1 MSSGPLARA
10 TTGCHS
16 RNTSGERGATMA
28 GSAVNAPRLRSV
40 LARWRASYSFFTGQ
54 QKATRLRSSPGNERA
69 IKPSMRSRQESSC
82 AGESAKRAVIKRSR
96 CVFRHVFRATASTRV
111 LSFASMIFKEILGA
125 SVALWLAAAPA
136 FAGNSSDDALLGA
149 FDAYRAGDPIK
160 FAKHAQKLS
169 HHVLEPWLEYWRLSL
184 RLEDMPATEVRA
196 FLSKFER
203 TYVAELLREEWLKV
217 LGRRGDESAY
227 AEAAAAMWLEPR
239 ELPEGCSKLADAMM
253 EEGQLTLGDVWR
265 RVRVLFENGQITAAK
280 TALGYLPRNEAP
292 DERMLA
298 EAARQPKRLLTRLPR
313 NLEHRATR
321 EVVVLAVVRFARSD
335 AEGAAAALDGPLAA
349 RLPEADLT
357 YLWGRVGYEAAR
369 EHYDKALA
377 WYARAG
383 DLRLTDE
390 QLAWKARAALRRG
403 NWQVV
408 RDSID
413 QMSAG
418 ARQERA
424 WSYWYGRAL
433 AAQGEETG
441 SRAYYLR
448 VAGIARALELIRLG
462 LRTEGVREWIHTIRF
477 FDDAKLI
484 AAAEVAHRAEI
495 YDRVIETANKT
506 VRVHNFALRYPVPY
520 QDVFQEYA
528 KTHGV
533 DPALVLGLVRQESR
547 FLQESRSSAGATG
560 LMQLMPRTARYV
572 AAKLG
577 LRNYRPHHVSEV
589 QTNVGLGTGYLK
601 LVLNQVGHPILAST
615 AYNAGPARARR
626 WRDSRPLEGAIYV
639 ETIPISETRDYV
651 KNVMANSVFYA
662 AVLE

>member
-1 MSSGPLARA
+1 
-10 TTGCHS
+10 
-16 RNTSGERGATMA
+16 
-28 GSAVNAPRLRSV
+28 
-40 LARWRASYSFFTGQ
+40 
-54 QKATRLRSSPGNERA
+54 
-69 IKPSMRSRQESSC
+69 
-82 AGESAKRAVIKRSR
+82 
-96 CVFRHVFRATASTRV
+96 
-111 LSFASMIFKEILGA
+111 MIFKKILGA
-125 SVALWLAAAPA
+125 SVALYLAAAPA

-149 FDAYRAGDPIK
+149 YDAYRAGDPIK
-160 FAKHAQKLS
+160 FAKHAQKLKS
-169 HHVLEPWLEYWRLSL
+169 HLLEPWLEYWRLSL
-184 RLEDMPATEVRA
+184 RLEDMPPAEVRA

-203 TYVAELLREEWLKV
+203 SYVAEMLREEWLKV
-217 LGRRGDESAY
+217 LGKRGEWQEFDRQAAFYSRDDLEVRCYGWASRLERGDESAY
-227 AEAAAAMWLEPR
+227 AEAAAMWLEPR
-239 ELPEGCSKLADAMM
+239 ELPDGCAKVADAMV
-253 EEGQLTLGDVWR
+253 EEGQLTVGDVWR

-280 TALGYLPRNEAP
+280 TALGYLPKEEAP

-298 EAARQPKRLLTRLPR
+298 EAARQPKRLLSRLPK
-313 NLEHRATR
+313 NLERRATR
-321 EVVVLAVVRFARSD
+321 EVVVLAVVRVARVDED
-335 AEGAAAALDGPLAA
+335 AAAAALDGPLAS
-349 RLPEADLT
+349 RLPEDDLK
-357 YLWGRVGYEAAR
+357 YLWGRVGHEGAR

-390 QLAWKARAALRRG
+390 QLAWKARAALRRV

-448 VAGIARALELIRLG
+448 VAGRPDFYGLLADEELGYMVALPDKYVPGEDEVAAAKRDPGIARALELIRLG
-462 LRTEGVREWIHTIRF
+462 LRTEGVHEWAHSIRF
-477 FDDAKLI
+477 FDDTRLI
-484 AAAEVAHRAEI
+484 AAAEVAQRAQI

-506 VRVHNFALRYPVPY
+506 VRVHNFSLRYPVPY
-520 QDVFQEYA
+520 QDVFREYA

-533 DPALVLGLVRQESR
+533 DPALVLALVRQESR

-577 LRNYRPHHVSEV
+577 LRNYRPHHVTEV

-601 LVLNQVGHPILAST
+601 LVLDQVGHPILAST

-626 WRDSRPLEGAIYV
+626 WCDSRPLEGAVYV
-639 ETIPISETRDYV
+639 ETIPFSETRDYV

-662 AVLE
+662 AMLENKLSPIKARLGIVPPRTGAEPPVEDELP

>member
-1 MSSGPLARA
+1 
-10 TTGCHS
+10 
-16 RNTSGERGATMA
+16 
-28 GSAVNAPRLRSV
+28 
-40 LARWRASYSFFTGQ
+40 
-54 QKATRLRSSPGNERA
+54 
-69 IKPSMRSRQESSC
+69 
-82 AGESAKRAVIKRSR
+82 
-96 CVFRHVFRATASTRV
+96 
-111 LSFASMIFKEILGA
+111 
-125 SVALWLAAAPA
+125 
-136 FAGNSSDDALLGA
+136 
-149 FDAYRAGDPIK
+149 
-160 FAKHAQKLS
+160 
-169 HHVLEPWLEYWRLSL
+169 
-184 RLEDMPATEVRA
+184 
-196 FLSKFER
+196 
-203 TYVAELLREEWLKV
+203 
-217 LGRRGDESAY
+217 
-227 AEAAAAMWLEPR
+227 
-239 ELPEGCSKLADAMM
+239 
-253 EEGQLTLGDVWR
+253 
-265 RVRVLFENGQITAAK
+265 
-280 TALGYLPRNEAP
+280 
-292 DERMLA
+292 
-298 EAARQPKRLLTRLPR
+298 
-313 NLEHRATR
+313 
-321 EVVVLAVVRFARSD
+321 
-335 AEGAAAALDGPLAA
+335 
-349 RLPEADLT
+349 
-357 YLWGRVGYEAAR
+357 
-369 EHYDKALA
+369 
-377 WYARAG
+377 AG

-448 VAGIARALELIRLG
+448 VAGRPDFYGLLAEEELGYMVALPDKIYVPGEDEVAAAKRDPGIARALELIRLG

-577 LRNYRPHHVSEV
+577 LRNYLPHHREAGLARGGIKVGVPSRRRERAKPLIQLPTVEV
-589 QTNVGLGTGYLK
+589 LEADVTAPG
-601 LVLNQVGHPILAST
+601 VLQRLA
-615 AYNAGPARARR
+615 AGR
-626 WRDSRPLEGAIYV
+626 
-639 ETIPISETRDYV
+639 
-651 KNVMANSVFYA
+651 A
-662 AVLE
+662 AVINLIGILHSRRGRRDERGPHDYGPDFARLHVELPQAVVAACRAVGVKRLLHMSALGAAPQAPSEYLRSKAIGEQAVLAADDLEVTAFR